1 MTFDDVRAIAL
12 QWPEVAEGSSYGT
25 PALKVRGK
33 LLTRLKEDG
42 ESLVI
47 QGIEH
52 DERALLIEMQPN
64 IFYFTDHYRDWPIV
78 LLRLPA
84 APRDIIETHLQ
95 RRWRT
100 LASKKALK
108 AFDLKTAERQRSS

>member
-12 QWPEVAEGSSYGT
+12 QWPEVVAGSSYGT

-47 QGIEH
+47 QGVER
-52 DERALLIEMQPN
+52 DERALLVEMQPH

-78 LLRLPA
+78 LLRLPEA
-84 APRDIIETHLQ
+84 SRETVETFLL
-95 RRWRT
+95 RRWRA
-100 LASKKALK
+100 LASKKALASLDSMSTK
-108 AFDLKTAERQRSS
+108 PARK